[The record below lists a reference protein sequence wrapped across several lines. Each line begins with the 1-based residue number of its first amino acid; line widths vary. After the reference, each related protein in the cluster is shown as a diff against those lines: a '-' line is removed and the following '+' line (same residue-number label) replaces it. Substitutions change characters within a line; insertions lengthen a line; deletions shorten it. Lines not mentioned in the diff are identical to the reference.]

1 MDTETKL
8 DLPFLS
14 IDLEEL
20 VSVFYRLSDYIAIH
34 EIVTDE
40 WDAIVDT
47 RLVWWNKHYETI
59 RQNKVTFGQTMTES
73 YFEPH
78 VAIAYVAEAWQS
90 GHSLQVFEMDAR
102 TSSFYKIDLP
112 RASTWINWQRLGN
125 HVVEVGCDVNEVAEL
140 NKLVSDQKTL
150 VAVAARK
157 RAIAVERERI
167 ARNLHDVV
175 IQNLYATSLSL
186 SLASRNEDDHSHQAI
201 ISAIASIDNVIA
213 EIRREILHVE
223 SRKASPL
230 RLHLEDVLIPI
241 LNPTGT
247 ELDLLIEVPSLPEAI
262 EAHLRAVCIEGAS
275 NAVRHGHATVLKVR
289 IARVKKNLVLT
300 IEDNGCG
307 IPSQVR
313 LQNGLHNMR
322 ERAKTLGGNM
332 EIHTVPN
339 GGTTVTWSVPCRGC
353 SLDAPLCSGCAS

>member
-1 MDTETKL
+1 MATDTKL
-8 DLPFLS
+8 NLPFAS
-14 IDLEEL
+14 IDVEEL
-20 VSVFYRLSDYIAIH
+20 VSVFYRMSDYIAIH

-40 WDAIVDT
+40 WNAITDT
-47 RLVWWNKHYETI
+47 QLVWWNKHYESI
-59 RQNKVTFGQTMTES
+59 REHAVVFGQSMNDS
-73 YFEPH
+73 YYEPH
-78 VAIAYVAEAWQS
+78 VALAHVAEAWHV
-90 GHSLQVFEMDAR
+90 GHSLQVFEMNGK

-112 RASTWINWQRLGN
+112 SASTWINWQRLGN
-125 HVVEVGCDVNEVAEL
+125 HIVEVGCDLDEVAEL
-140 NKLVSDQKTL
+140 NKLVNDQKTL

-186 SLASRNEDDHSHQAI
+186 SLAGRNKDDETQKAFNN
-201 ISAIASIDNVIA
+201 AIASIDGVIS

-247 ELDLLIEVPSLPEAI
+247 ELDLLIEVPSLPEVI
-262 EAHLRAVCIEGAS
+262 ESHLRAVCIEGAS
-275 NAVRHGHATVLKVR
+275 NAVRHGKATVLKIR
-289 IARVKKNLVLT
+289 IARMKKNIVLT

-307 IPSQVR
+307 IPSQAR

-322 ERAKTLGGNM
+322 ERAESLGGNM

-339 GGTTVTWSVPCRGC
+339 GGTTVTWSVPCQGC
-353 SLDAPLCSGCAS
+353 TQ

>member
-1 MDTETKL
+1 MDTAPKL
-8 DLPFLS
+8 ELPFSS
-14 IDLEEL
+14 IDVEEL

-59 RQNKVTFGQTMTES
+59 RQHEVIFGQTMNKS

-78 VAIAYVAEAWQS
+78 VAIAHVAEAWQA
-90 GHSLQVFEMDAR
+90 GHSLQVFEMNAR
-102 TSSFYKIDLP
+102 TSSFYKIELP
-112 RASTWINWQRLGN
+112 TASTWINWQRLGN
-125 HVVEVGCDVNEVAEL
+125 HVVEVGCDIDEVAEL
-140 NKLVSDQKTL
+140 KMLVSDQKIL
-150 VAVAARK
+150 MSVAARK

-186 SLASRNEDDHSHQAI
+186 SLAGRNKDTETQQAFAN
-201 ISAIASIDNVIA
+201 AIDAIDGVIA

-230 RLHLEDVLIPI
+230 RLQLEDVLIPI

-247 ELDLLIEVPSLPEAI
+247 ELDLLIEVSSLPETVEGHI
-262 EAHLRAVCIEGAS
+262 RAVCIEGAS
-275 NAVRHGHATVLKVR
+275 NAVRHGKASVLKVR
-289 IARVKKNLVLT
+289 IARIKRNLVLT
-300 IEDNGCG
+300 IEDNGSG
-307 IPSQVR
+307 IPLTAQ
-313 LQNGLHNMR
+313 LQNGLQNMR
-322 ERAKTLGGNM
+322 QRAESLGGIM
-332 EIHTVPN
+332 EIETNTN

-353 SLDAPLCSGCAS
+353 IPTAPLCTGCEI

>member
-1 MDTETKL
+1 MATDTKL
-8 DLPFLS
+8 NLPFSS
-14 IDLEEL
+14 IDVEEL
-20 VSVFYRLSDYIAIH
+20 VSVFYHMSDYIAIH
-34 EIVTDE
+34 EVVTDE
-40 WDAIVDT
+40 WDGIVDT
-47 RLVWWNKHYETI
+47 RLVWWNKHYESL
-59 RQNKVTFGQTMTES
+59 RQHEVMFGQTMNET

-78 VAIAYVAEAWQS
+78 VAIAHVAEAWIA
-90 GHSLQVFEMDAR
+90 GHSLQLFEMNAR
-102 TSSFYKIDLP
+102 TSSYYKIDLP
-112 RASTWINWQRLGN
+112 TASTWINWQRLGN
-125 HVVEVGCDVNEVAEL
+125 HIVEVGCDLDEVAEL
-140 NKLVSDQKTL
+140 NKLVNDQKTL

-186 SLASRNEDDHSHQAI
+186 SLASRNEVGQTQQAI
-201 ISAIASIDNVIA
+201 VSAIASIDSVIS

-247 ELDLLIEVPSLPEAI
+247 ELDLLIEVPSLPETI

-275 NAVRHGHATVLKVR
+275 NAVRHGKATVLKVR
-289 IARVKKNLVLT
+289 IARIKKNLVLT

-307 IPSQVR
+307 IPSQAR

-322 ERAKTLGGNM
+322 ERAESLGGNM
-332 EIHTVPN
+332 EIHTVAN
-339 GGTTVTWSVPCRGC
+339 GGTTVTWSVPCQGC
-353 SLDAPLCSGCAS
+353 PV

>member
-1 MDTETKL
+1 MATDTKL
-8 DLPFLS
+8 NLPFSS
-14 IDLEEL
+14 IDVEEL
-20 VSVFYRLSDYIAIH
+20 VSVFYHMSDYIAIH
-34 EIVTDE
+34 EVVTDE
-40 WDAIVDT
+40 WDGIVDT
-47 RLVWWNKHYETI
+47 RLVWWNKHYESL
-59 RQNKVTFGQTMTES
+59 RQHEVMFGQTMNET

-78 VAIAYVAEAWQS
+78 VAIAHVAEAWIA
-90 GHSLQVFEMDAR
+90 GHSLQLFEMNAR
-102 TSSFYKIDLP
+102 TSSYYKIDLP
-112 RASTWINWQRLGN
+112 TASTWINWQRLGN
-125 HVVEVGCDVNEVAEL
+125 HIVEVGCDLDEVAEL
-140 NKLVSDQKTL
+140 NKLVNDQKTL

-186 SLASRNEDDHSHQAI
+186 SLASRNEVGQTQQAI
-201 ISAIASIDNVIA
+201 VSAIASIDSVIS

-247 ELDLLIEVPSLPEAI
+247 ELDLLIEVPSLPKTI

-275 NAVRHGHATVLKVR
+275 NAVRHGNATVLKVR
-289 IARVKKNLVLT
+289 IARIKKNLVLT

-307 IPSQVR
+307 IPSQAR

-322 ERAKTLGGNM
+322 ERAESLGGNM

-339 GGTTVTWSVPCRGC
+339 GGTTVTWSVPCQGC
-353 SLDAPLCSGCAS
+353 PV

>member
-1 MDTETKL
+1 MATETKL
-8 DLPFLS
+8 HLPFSS
-14 IDLEEL
+14 IDTKEL
-20 VSVFYRLSDYIAIH
+20 VSVFYRMSDYIAIH

-40 WDAIVDT
+40 WDAIIDT

-59 RQNKVTFGQTMTES
+59 RQHEVTFGQTMRDS

-78 VAIAYVAEAWQS
+78 VAIAHVVEAWQS
-90 GHSLQVFEMDAR
+90 GHSLQVFEMNAR
-102 TSSFYKIDLP
+102 TSSFYKIDRP
-112 RASTWINWQRLGN
+112 TASTWINWQRLGD
-125 HVVEVGCDVNEVAEL
+125 HVVEVGCDLNEVAEL
-140 NKLVSDQKTL
+140 NKLVNDQKTL

-186 SLASRNEDDHSHQAI
+186 SLASRNEEGQTQQAI
-201 ISAIASIDNVIA
+201 VSAIASIDSVIA

-247 ELDLLIEVPSLPEAI
+247 ELDLLIEVPSVPEAI
-262 EAHLRAVCIEGAS
+262 ETHLRAVCIEGAS

-289 IARVKKNLVLT
+289 IARIKKNLVLT

-307 IPSQVR
+307 IPSQAR
-313 LQNGLHNMR
+313 LQHGLHNMR
-322 ERAKTLGGNM
+322 ERAESLGGNM

-339 GGTTVTWSVPCRGC
+339 GGTTVTWSVPCQGC
-353 SLDAPLCSGCAS
+353 SSTAPLCTGCAS